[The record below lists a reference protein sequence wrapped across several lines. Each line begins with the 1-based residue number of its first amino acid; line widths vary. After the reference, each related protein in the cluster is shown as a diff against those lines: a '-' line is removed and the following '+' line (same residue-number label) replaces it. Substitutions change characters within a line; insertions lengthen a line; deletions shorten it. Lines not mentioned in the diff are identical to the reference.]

1 MQHKEFILLNEKDQG
16 EKVSINRLPIQI
28 RFLKTVYSYCHN
40 LIEYRFDLAKKL
52 AIFGSIQIIQ
62 LRFNTISQI

>member
-28 RFLKTVYSYCHN
+28 RFLKTVYS
-40 LIEYRFDLAKKL
+40 
-52 AIFGSIQIIQ
+52 
-62 LRFNTISQI
+62 